1 MTSATA
7 ATTRGAV
14 STHRARDAPPP
25 GASRVRSAAPVP
37 RRVLRPTTGLP
48 TRTSARGD
56 ARGDVRDVVIVSAH
70 RTGRRAPRARATG
83 ARDEVVPSVAVAPP
97 DADEVDVLVRYV
109 YPGVRFS
116 QGKVVVLRARKTDG
130 ADRADPADDAAADD
144 DDDDDGDGILGSASA
159 AGSAPATVTGADV
172 VAALRRDG
180 VDVAR
185 WRPRVALRLGDPA
198 AAAAA
203 SEDVDASRSRDD
215 AWRRRPVVPGFVG
228 WRALGDDD
236 VVTFDVGSVGLLVRL
251 EDALVADTV
260 PGASLGSREKKASK
274 FGAPFSKK
282 GGGGRRRRRRK
293 DQGNERGE
301 ESGEEGGDEDEPPR
315 EGEGVDEPPRTLRA
329 ADYRGGWGDDD
340 DDALIER
347 TTVNAYAGKD
357 SDGCTARPA
366 VDTGAGFFGIG
377 IVKAKHEA
385 NVGTLWR
392 SAWQLGAGFLF
403 TVATRF
409 KYEASDTTQAYKQLP
424 LFKYDEWGDFASNS
438 PHGAVWVAVEMGG
451 VPLQDFVHPPR
462 AVYVLGSED
471 NGLNRPIVEAC
482 QCHVALPKWVGR
494 SASYNVAMAGTL
506 VMYDRMQKQLR
517 DGHVVT
523 REGGGGDED
532 R

>member
-1 MTSATA
+1 MA
-7 ATTRGAV
+7 ATTRAAV
-14 STHRARDAPPP
+14 SMHRARDTPTPK
-25 GASRVRSAAPVP
+25 ASRVRSAAPVP
-37 RRVLRPTTGLP
+37 RRVLHPTTGLP
-48 TRTSARGD
+48 SARGD
-56 ARGDVRDVVIVSAH
+56 GGFRVRN
-70 RTGRRAPRARATG
+70 TGRRAPRAG
-83 ARDEVVPSVAVAPP
+83 ARDEVVPSVTVAPP

-116 QGKVVVLRARKTDG
+116 QGKVVVLRAPKTDG
-130 ADRADPADDAAADD
+130 ADRGDHHDDAAADAD
-144 DDDDDGDGILGSASA
+144 DGDDGDGILGSASA

-185 WRPRVALRLGDPA
+185 WRPRVALRLGDRDPA

-203 SEDVDASRSRDD
+203 SEDADASRGDED

-228 WRALGDDD
+228 WRALGEDD
-236 VVTFDVGSVGLLVRL
+236 VVTFDVGSVGLLVQL

-260 PGASLGSREKKASK
+260 PGSFLASREKSSK

-293 DQGNERGE
+293 DEKGGD
-301 ESGEEGGDEDEPPR
+301 EGRDEGRDEDEPPR
-315 EGEGVDEPPRTLRA
+315 EGEDEPPRALRLRA
-329 ADYRGGWGDDD
+329 ADYRGRWDPNGD

-357 SDGCTARPA
+357 SDGCTAWPA

-409 KYEASDTTQAYKQLP
+409 RYEASDTTQAYKQLP
-424 LFKYDEWGDFASNS
+424 LFKYDEWGDFAQNS

-523 REGGGGDED
+523 REGRGGDED

>member
-1 MTSATA
+1 MT
-7 ATTRGAV
+7 
-14 STHRARDAPPP
+14 
-25 GASRVRSAAPVP
+25 
-37 RRVLRPTTGLP
+37 
-48 TRTSARGD
+48 
-56 ARGDVRDVVIVSAH
+56 
-70 RTGRRAPRARATG
+70 
-83 ARDEVVPSVAVAPP
+83 VAPP

-116 QGKVVVLRARKTDG
+116 QGKVVVLRAPKTEDDG
-130 ADRADPADDAAADD
+130 ADRGDHHDDAAADA

-185 WRPRVALRLGDPA
+185 WRPRVALRLGDRDPA

-203 SEDVDASRSRDD
+203 SEDGDAASRGDED

-228 WRALGDDD
+228 WRALGEDD
-236 VVTFDVGSVGLLVRL
+236 VVTFDVGSVGLLVQL
-251 EDALVADTV
+251 EDALVADTI
-260 PGASLGSREKKASK
+260 PGSFLASREKSSK

-293 DQGNERGE
+293 DEKGGD
-301 ESGEEGGDEDEPPR
+301 EGRDEGRDGGRDEDEPPR
-315 EGEGVDEPPRTLRA
+315 EGEDEPPRALRLRA
-329 ADYRGGWGDDD
+329 ADYRGRWDPNGD

-357 SDGCTARPA
+357 SDGCTAWPA

-409 KYEASDTTQAYKQLP
+409 RYEASDTTQAYKQLP
-424 LFKYDEWGDFASNS
+424 LFKYDEWGDFAQNS

-523 REGGGGDED
+523 REGRGGDED

>member
-236 VVTFDVGSVGLLVRL
+236 VVTFDVGSVGLLVQL

-260 PGASLGSREKKASK
+260 PGASLGSREKKRQSLA
-274 FGAPFSKK
+274 
-282 GGGGRRRRRRK
+282 RRFPR
-293 DQGNERGE
+293 RGE
-301 ESGEEGGDEDEPPR
+301 ADA
-315 EGEGVDEPPRTLRA
+315 GVVA
-329 ADYRGGWGDDD
+329 
-340 DDALIER
+340 ER
-347 TTVNAYAGKD
+347 TRGTKAGRK
-357 SDGCTARPA
+357 AERK
-366 VDTGAGFFGIG
+366 AGTKMNRRA
-377 IVKAKHEA
+377 KAKA
-385 NVGTLWR
+385 
-392 SAWQLGAGFLF
+392 
-403 TVATRF
+403 
-409 KYEASDTTQAYKQLP
+409 
-424 LFKYDEWGDFASNS
+424 
-438 PHGAVWVAVEMGG
+438 
-451 VPLQDFVHPPR
+451 
-462 AVYVLGSED
+462 
-471 NGLNRPIVEAC
+471 
-482 QCHVALPKWVGR
+482 
-494 SASYNVAMAGTL
+494 
-506 VMYDRMQKQLR
+506 
-517 DGHVVT
+517 
-523 REGGGGDED
+523 
-532 R
+532 

>member
-1 MTSATA
+1 M
-7 ATTRGAV
+7 
-14 STHRARDAPPP
+14 
-25 GASRVRSAAPVP
+25 
-37 RRVLRPTTGLP
+37 
-48 TRTSARGD
+48 
-56 ARGDVRDVVIVSAH
+56 
-70 RTGRRAPRARATG
+70 G

-180 VDVAR
+180 VDIAR

-236 VVTFDVGSVGLLVRL
+236 VVTFDVGSVGLLVQL

-260 PGASLGSREKKASK
+260 PGASDKKTSK

-293 DQGNERGE
+293 EDETGDETGE
-301 ESGEEGGDEDEPPR
+301 ERGDEDEPPR

-340 DDALIER
+340 DALIVR

-409 KYEASDTTQAYKQLP
+409 RYEVATRRRRTSNCRCSSTTSG
-424 LFKYDEWGDFASNS
+424 ETS
-438 PHGAVWVAVEMGG
+438 
-451 VPLQDFVHPPR
+451 R
-462 AVYVLGSED
+462 
-471 NGLNRPIVEAC
+471 
-482 QCHVALPKWVGR
+482 
-494 SASYNVAMAGTL
+494 
-506 VMYDRMQKQLR
+506 
-517 DGHVVT
+517 VT
-523 REGGGGDED
+523 RRTARCGSPWRWQASRCRISCTLPARCTSSVRRITD
-532 R
+532 

>member
-1 MTSATA
+1 M
-7 ATTRGAV
+7 
-14 STHRARDAPPP
+14 
-25 GASRVRSAAPVP
+25 
-37 RRVLRPTTGLP
+37 
-48 TRTSARGD
+48 
-56 ARGDVRDVVIVSAH
+56 
-70 RTGRRAPRARATG
+70 
-83 ARDEVVPSVAVAPP
+83 
-97 DADEVDVLVRYV
+97 
-109 YPGVRFS
+109 
-116 QGKVVVLRARKTDG
+116 
-130 ADRADPADDAAADD
+130 
-144 DDDDDGDGILGSASA
+144 
-159 AGSAPATVTGADV
+159 
-172 VAALRRDG
+172 
-180 VDVAR
+180 
-185 WRPRVALRLGDPA
+185 
-198 AAAAA
+198 
-203 SEDVDASRSRDD
+203 
-215 AWRRRPVVPGFVG
+215 PGFVG

-236 VVTFDVGSVGLLVRL
+236 VVTFDVGSVGLLVQL

-260 PGASLGSREKKASK
+260 PGASPGGRDKKASR
-274 FGAPFSKK
+274 FGVPFSKK
-282 GGGGRRRRRRK
+282 GGGRRRRRRRK
-293 DQGNERGE
+293 DQGNETGE

-523 REGGGGDED
+523 RDGRGGDED

>member
-1 MTSATA
+1 M
-7 ATTRGAV
+7 
-14 STHRARDAPPP
+14 
-25 GASRVRSAAPVP
+25 
-37 RRVLRPTTGLP
+37 
-48 TRTSARGD
+48 
-56 ARGDVRDVVIVSAH
+56 
-70 RTGRRAPRARATG
+70 
-83 ARDEVVPSVAVAPP
+83 
-97 DADEVDVLVRYV
+97 RYA

-116 QGKVVVLRARKTDG
+116 QGKAIVVRVRD
-130 ADRADPADDAAADD
+130 DDAPRAAD
-144 DDDDDGDGILGSASA
+144 G
-159 AGSAPATVTGADV
+159 TVAITGARV
-172 VAALRRDG
+172 VEALADDG

-185 WRPRVALRLGDPA
+185 WRARRPRPPRLRLRPRPRRRA
-198 AAAAA
+198 RQ
-203 SEDVDASRSRDD
+203 SRRDRIERR
-215 AWRRRPVVPGFVG
+215 AWRREPAYQSFVG
-228 WRALGDDD
+228 WRRLEEDD
-236 VVTFDVGSVGLLVRL
+236 VVGFPPRATGLLVQL
-251 EDALVADTV
+251 EDGLVADTV
-260 PGASLGSREKKASK
+260 MIKNPKYPRREPRK
-274 FGAPFSKK
+274 
-282 GGGGRRRRRRK
+282 GGGRRGAKARARR
-293 DQGNERGE
+293 EAA
-301 ESGEEGGDEDEPPR
+301 ESP
-315 EGEGVDEPPRTLRA
+315 
-329 ADYRGGWGDDD
+329 DDD
-340 DDALIER
+340 DLDRDPPRSFSGVASDYLALDDAAREPGR
-347 TTVNAYAGKD
+347 AQQPVRGKTFVRHH
-357 SDGCTARPA
+357 GVAA

-523 REGGGGDED
+523 RDGRGGDED